1 MRFSKDGQ
9 IALPFI
15 LLVSGIIVEITIAGS
30 FVTYFLSTSG
40 LGERLSLRASAAANS
55 GIRDA
60 MIKISRDKEYAST
73 PMSYDF
79 TVGSDTASVSVSKT
93 DDDPNNSYVYT
104 IDSTGVASSRQRKV
118 EAILIVNQTTGF
130 IQLQSV
136 KEISVN

>member
-1 MRFSKDGQ
+1 MSFFKNGQ

-40 LGERLSLRASAAANS
+40 LGERLSLRASAAAHS

-73 PMSYDF
+73 PVSYELA
-79 TVGSDTASVSVSKT
+79 VGSDTTDVLVSKT

-104 IDSTGVASSRQRKV
+104 ITSTGVASSRQRKI
-118 EAILIVNQTTGF
+118 EATLIVNQTTGF

-136 KEISVN
+136 QEVSVN

>member
-1 MRFSKDGQ
+1 MRVSSNGQ

-73 PMSYDF
+73 PQSYELS
-79 TVGSDTASVSVSKT
+79 VGNDSADVSVSKT
-93 DDDPNNSYVYT
+93 DDDPNNSYIYT
-104 IDSTGVASSRQRKV
+104 INSTGVASSRQRKLQAV
-118 EAILIVNQTTGF
+118 LVVNQTTGF

-136 KEISVN
+136 QETAVN

>member
-136 KEISVN
+136 EEISVN